1 MIYDEII
8 YYKLN
13 FLVLDAIEEGSLIE
27 WIQQY

>member
-13 FLVLDAIEEGSLIE
+13 FLFLDVIEEGSLIE

>member
-8 YYKLN
+8 CYKLN
-13 FLVLDAIEEGSLIE
+13 FLFWMRFKEGSLIE

>member
-13 FLVLDAIEEGSLIE
+13 FLFLDAIEEGSLIE

>member
-13 FLVLDAIEEGSLIE
+13 FLFWDAIEEGSLIE